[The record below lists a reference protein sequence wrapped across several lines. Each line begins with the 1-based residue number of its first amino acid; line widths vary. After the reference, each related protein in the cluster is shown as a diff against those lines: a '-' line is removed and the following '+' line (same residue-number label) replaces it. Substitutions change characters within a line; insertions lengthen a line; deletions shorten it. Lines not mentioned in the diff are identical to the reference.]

1 MAQYFFTNLK
11 NIIAPSAAKT
21 FDRPSSPGT
30 IRYASAISAP
40 TLSLDA
46 SRSISAEGRSHTYAF
61 SGAYYHVN
69 DIQAAAGI
77 YDYRCRAC
85 VQLRGKDII
94 RRKTP
99 IGNRKIRRK
108 NVGGSERYL
117 QPLPGDLQEAA
128 Q

>member
-1 MAQYFFTNLK
+1 MLLGVSSQRAGLTHMLFLGH
-11 NIIAPSAAKT
+11 II
-21 FDRPSSPGT
+21 
-30 IRYASAISAP
+30 
-40 TLSLDA
+40 TLMIYKLRLGFMIIDA
-46 SRSISAEGRSHTYAF
+46 E
-61 SGAYYHVN
+61 
-69 DIQAAAGI
+69 
-77 YDYRCRAC
+77 AC